1 MLDRNKEVA
10 IGNWPKDRGRARG
23 GSVPACRRAAW
34 PERGRLGEGARRRWA
49 LAARLANESRAAR
62 DDVASEA
69 AKSGDQGGACRT
81 RAGRARSVAELLVVA
96 QRKQRKALEVP
107 AAAPPPP
114 PVVEGEEQ
122 RAFEDRPK
130 APDKPTGEPKTKK
143 KAKPTGRKPLPS
155 HLEAEE
161 HELRPDSCAHCGGA
175 ALDVADELTEEKLHV
190 VKEHQRRPVVRRY
203 TCRCRVCG
211 ERTTLRSLPAPYERS
226 KVTCDWLA
234 WFVYQKFWL
243 LTPLD
248 RIRRDLGER
257 GIPLAM
263 GTLASFIERAADL
276 LSGIDGLHWKQL
288 LASRWMATDGTGL
301 KVIVPKLPTAHNG
314 YIELYRNDEA
324 AVFQYE
330 PDKSGDIVAAKLRSF
345 SGTLTAD
352 AEHRFNS
359 VFASGRVLEAGCNA
373 HGRRKFRDAE
383 GTQPLL
389 AAEGGAFIGAMY
401 GEEEKVQELA
411 LLAHRQQHIRPIIRD
426 FECWLDAVKP
436 TLLPSEPLAAAISY
450 YKNHRI
456 AHFRFVDNPL
466 VPIDNS
472 PTERDFQNVAK
483 LRLNMLFAGSTEGAH
498 RACVLLGIIAT
509 CRALRVPA
517 QAYLAWAFE
526 RLGTHRAVFDL
537 PLEALTPAAFKK
549 SLG

>member
-1 MLDRNKEVA
+1 MDELEA
-10 IGNWPKDRGRARG
+10 L
-23 GSVPACRRAAW
+23 RRENAAQ
-34 PERGRLGEGARRRWA
+34 RLQIAQLIEQ
-49 LAARLANESRAAR
+49 LARLNER
-62 DDVASEA
+62 V
-69 AKSGDQGGACRT
+69 G
-81 RAGRARSVAELLVVA
+81 ELLAIA
-96 QRKQRKALEVP
+96 QRKQRKASALPP
-107 AAAPPPP
+107 APPPPP
-114 PVVEGEEQ
+114 PVVGGEER
-122 RAFEDRPK
+122 RAFDDRPK
-130 APDKPTGEPKTKK
+130 APEKPATERTPKK

-161 HELRPDSCAHCGGA
+161 HELRPDSCSHCGGA

-190 VKEHQRRPVVRRY
+190 VKEHQRRRVVRRY
-203 TCRCRVCG
+203 TCRCRACG
-211 ERTTLRSLPAPYERS
+211 ERTTLRSLPAPYKRS
-226 KVTCDWLA
+226 KVTCEWLA

-248 RIRRDLGER
+248 RVRRDLGER

-263 GTLASFIERAADL
+263 GTLVSFIERAADL
-276 LSGIDGLHWKQL
+276 LSSIDGLHWKQL

-301 KVIVPKLPTAHNG
+301 KVIVPKLPAAHNG
-314 YIELYRNDEA
+314 YIELYRNDEL

-330 PDKSGDIVAAKLRSF
+330 PDKSGDIVASKLRSF
-345 SGTLTAD
+345 RGTLTAD

-359 VFASGRVLEAGCNA
+359 VFATGRVLEAGCNA

-383 GTQPLL
+383 DSQAVL

-401 GEEEKVQELA
+401 GEEEKAQKLGLRDGA
-411 LLAHRQQHIRPIIRD
+411 LLAHRRQHIRPIVSD
-426 FECWLDAVKP
+426 FERWLDAVKP
-436 TLLPSEPLAAAISY
+436 TLLPSEPLAAAVNY
-450 YKNHRI
+450 YKNHRD
-456 AHFRFVDNPL
+456 ALFRFVDDPL

-483 LRLNMLFAGSTEGAH
+483 LRLNILFAGSTEGAH

-526 RLGTHRAVFDL
+526 RLGTHRDVFDL

-549 SLG
+549 TLG